1 MRAIFSPQLPLDYG
15 VQNNAAGAAY
25 YASVAQWYSELGI
38 DFVKVDCMVS
48 DSNGLYVD
56 DFTLFARAM
65 AAVDILVSVSP
76 GNSMSVENATYLSEN
91 ALAVMYR
98 ISNDLWDNWGDKCP
112 QCFPTGVKSKLDLMP
127 QYADVIGYNGAFPDV
142 DMLPLGTIY
151 HDGGSGPPSHT
162 FLTQNEQLVLLS
174 LAYIT
179 RAPLIF
185 GGRLPLDPA
194 DTFTL
199 FVPPPHTPFHEQR
212 TSPSTPSRAQ
222 THADQP

>member
-1 MRAIFSPQLPLDYG
+1 MRAIFSTQLPLDYG

-151 HDGGSGPPSHT
+151 HDGGSGPPPTLFSPKT
-162 FLTQNEQLVLLS
+162 SSWCSCPSRTLPARRSS
-174 LAYIT
+174 LA
-179 RAPLIF
+179 
-185 GGRLPLDPA
+185 GGSHWTPRIPSRCSC
-194 DTFTL
+194 
-199 FVPPPHTPFHEQR
+199 PPPTPFHEQR